1 MLVRQIVYRRGSCA
15 QWPKDEERF
24 GRCDG
29 GRSEVR
35 CRQRHATHS
44 GELMKRIGDVRSELF
59 HYEVRCTY
67 NTPERAEHRRLIDE
81 ARRPDESVWE
91 PTGWT
96 PEDDEETEW

>member
-15 QWPKDEERF
+15 QWPKDEKRF

-59 HYEVRCTY
+59 HYEVRATY
-67 NTPERAEHRRLIDE
+67 DTPEVAETRRIVSE
-81 ARRPDESVWE
+81 ALKDGDNTWEATKWKPDADAEKRR
-91 PTGWT
+91 
-96 PEDDEETEW
+96 